1 MQSRIDKPL
10 VAARHRR
17 YAGEH
22 VAVGE
27 QGILVG
33 GTGQR
38 EAQSHDQML
47 VLVKKLVSDFNFQK
61 QGGGA
66 YVLAVVC
73 SLVLARLQQVRTV
86 TRAIERDF
94 ALLAA
99 ALRADTPVNGWTE
112 TLFFPGFAD
121 GAARED
127 YPLSPLWHF
136 GHA

>member
-38 EAQSHDQML
+38 EAQSHDQVL
-47 VLVKKLVSDFNFQK
+47 VLIKKLISDFNFQK
-61 QGGGA
+61 QGGGV

-73 SLVLARLQQVRTV
+73 SLVLARLQQIRTV
-86 TRAIERDF
+86 ARAINRGF

-99 ALRADTPVNGWTE
+99 ALRANTPVDGWTE
-112 TLFFPGFAD
+112 ALFFPGFAD
-121 GAARED
+121 GAAHED
-127 YPLSPLWHF
+127 DPLSSLWHF
-136 GHA
+136 RRA